1 MLACHYSMIACFPKV
16 LKFSRDKFLIKNVPT
31 ATCLAAGT
39 YQ

>member
-1 MLACHYSMIACFPKV
+1 V